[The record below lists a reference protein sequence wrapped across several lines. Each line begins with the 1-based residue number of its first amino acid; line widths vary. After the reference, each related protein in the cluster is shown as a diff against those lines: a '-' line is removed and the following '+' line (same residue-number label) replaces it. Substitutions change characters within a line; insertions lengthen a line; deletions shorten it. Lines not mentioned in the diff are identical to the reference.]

1 MSAGKKVV
9 LPVGVPEPQTLGDV
23 VNDLDRRLR
32 EGRLEDYLPIPTG
45 FMPLDEYLGGGLH
58 AEDLTLIGG
67 MQNVGKTVAVLQ
79 MARNVASSGRALA
92 IVVCYEHSPL
102 YLLHRLLCLES
113 VDPTCSEMSGGIT
126 RDAIRAAVVEG
137 LQSRDQACPEPVEQV
152 TFDWL
157 LNRLPGARAAWQ
169 RMSGYLEGLWLVLG
183 DGLKT
188 TVDVLGLYVELALE
202 RGYRDVVLFV
212 DYLQIVPVRPS
223 LAGERYDDT
232 QRISV
237 VMKALK
243 TTALQH
249 HVPVVAVAAAD
260 EEALRQQR
268 VHLENLW
275 GPALVQYE
283 PDVAIILNRGELLVG
298 AERARSVRW
307 AIEKNRSGPSEVEM
321 EMVLHGPY
329 YAFNPVGRL
338 VSAEESTQR
347 ERAALR
353 EYKADPKSR
362 SIEARE
368 GPGDG

>member
-1 MSAGKKVV
+1 MAAGNKVV

-45 FMPLDEYLGGGLH
+45 FTPLDEYLGGGLH

-67 MQNVGKTVAVLQ
+67 MQNIGKTVAVLQ
-79 MARNVASSGRALA
+79 MARNIASSGQALA

-113 VDPTCSEMSGGIT
+113 VDPTCSEVSGGVT
-126 RDAIRAAVVEG
+126 RDAISAAVVEG
-137 LQSRDQACPEPVEQV
+137 LRGEEQV

-157 LNRLPGARAAWQ
+157 LGRVPGAQVAWQ
-169 RMSGYLEGLWLVLG
+169 SMSGYLEGLWLVLG

-223 LAGERYDDT
+223 LTGERYGDT
-232 QRISV
+232 QRISM

-283 PDVAIILNRGELLVG
+283 PDVALILNRGEISVG
-298 AERARSVRW
+298 AERTRSVRW

-321 EMVLHGPY
+321 EIVLHGPY

-338 VSAEESTQR
+338 VSAEESFQR

-353 EYKADPKSR
+353 EYKADAGL
-362 SIEARE
+362 ARAAYQ
-368 GPGDG
+368 

>member
-1 MSAGKKVV
+1 MVAVKKVV

-45 FMPLDEYLGGGLH
+45 FTPLDEYLGGGLH

-67 MQNVGKTVAVLQ
+67 MQNIGKTVAVLQ
-79 MARNVASSGRALA
+79 MARNIASSGRALA
-92 IVVCYEHSPL
+92 VVVCYEHSPL

-113 VDPTCSEMSGGIT
+113 IDPTSSEVSGGVT
-126 RDAIRAAVVEG
+126 RDAISAAVVEG
-137 LQSRDQACPEPVEQV
+137 LRGGEQV
-152 TFDWL
+152 AFDWL
-157 LNRLPGARAAWQ
+157 LDRVPGAQVAWQ
-169 RMSGYLEGLWLVLG
+169 SMAGYLEGLWLVLG

-223 LAGERYDDT
+223 LTGERYGDT

-249 HVPVVAVAAAD
+249 HVPVVAVAAAG

-275 GPALVQYE
+275 GPSLVQYE
-283 PDVAIILNRGELLVG
+283 PDVALILNRGELPVG
-298 AERARSVRW
+298 AEKTRSVRW

-338 VSAEESTQR
+338 VSAEESYQR
-347 ERAALR
+347 ERVALR
-353 EYKADPKSR
+353 ERGTEPESAQPTR
-362 SIEARE
+362 
-368 GPGDG
+368 

>member
-1 MSAGKKVV
+1 MSAAGKKVV

-32 EGRLEDYLPIPTG
+32 EGRLEDYLPILTG
-45 FMPLDEYLGGGLH
+45 FTPLDEYLGGGLH

-67 MQNVGKTVAVLQ
+67 MQNIGKTVAVLQ
-79 MARNVASSGRALA
+79 MARNIASSGRALA

-113 VDPTCSEMSGGIT
+113 IDPTCSEVSGGVT
-126 RDAIRAAVVEG
+126 RDAISVAVVEG
-137 LQSRDQACPEPVEQV
+137 LQSGERA

-157 LNRLPGARAAWQ
+157 LDRVPGARVAWQ
-169 RMSGYLEGLWLVLG
+169 SMAGYLEGLWLVLG

-223 LAGERYDDT
+223 LTGERYGDT

-275 GPALVQYE
+275 GPSLVQYE
-283 PDVAIILNRGELLVG
+283 PDVALILNRGELPGG
-298 AERARSVRW
+298 AERTRPVRW

-321 EMVLHGPY
+321 ELVLHGPY

-338 VSAEESTQR
+338 VSAEESYQR
-347 ERAALR
+347 GRAALR
-353 EYKADPKSR
+353 EHKAGMENGPSEVHDESR
-362 SIEARE
+362 GR
-368 GPGDG
+368 

>member
-1 MSAGKKVV
+1 M
-9 LPVGVPEPQTLGDV
+9 
-23 VNDLDRRLR
+23 NDLDRRLR

-45 FMPLDEYLGGGLH
+45 FTPLDEYLGGGLH

-67 MQNVGKTVAVLQ
+67 MQNIGKTVAVLQ
-79 MARNVASSGRALA
+79 MARNIASSGRALA

-113 VDPTCSEMSGGIT
+113 IDPTCSEVSGGVT
-126 RDAIRAAVVEG
+126 RDQISAAVVEG
-137 LQSRDQACPEPVEQV
+137 LQSGERACPEPVERV

-157 LNRLPGARAAWQ
+157 LDRVPGAQVAWQ
-169 RMSGYLEGLWLVLG
+169 SMSGYLEGLWLVLG

-212 DYLQIVPVRPS
+212 DYLQIVPARPS
-223 LAGERYDDT
+223 LTGERYGDT
-232 QRISV
+232 QRISM
-237 VMKALK
+237 VMKELK
-243 TTALQH
+243 TTALQYQ
-249 HVPVVAVAAAD
+249 VPVVAVAAAD

-275 GPALVQYE
+275 GPSLVQYE
-283 PDVAIILNRGELLVG
+283 PDVALILNRGELLGG
-298 AERARSVRW
+298 AERTRCVRW

-338 VSAEESTQR
+338 VSAEESFQR

-353 EYKADPKSR
+353 ERGTEPESAQLTR
-362 SIEARE
+362 
-368 GPGDG
+368 

>member
-1 MSAGKKVV
+1 MKAVTTMSTGKKVV

-45 FMPLDEYLGGGLH
+45 FTPLDEYLGGGLH

-67 MQNVGKTVAVLQ
+67 MQNIGKTVAVLQ
-79 MARNVASSGRALA
+79 MARNIASLGRALA

-113 VDPTCSEMSGGIT
+113 IDPTCSEVPGGVT
-126 RDAIRAAVVEG
+126 RDQISAAVVEG
-137 LQSRDQACPEPVEQV
+137 LQSGERV

-157 LNRLPGARAAWQ
+157 LDRVPGAQVAWQ
-169 RMSGYLEGLWLVLG
+169 SMSGYLEGLWLVLG

-202 RGYRDVVLFV
+202 RGYRDVVLFA

-223 LAGERYDDT
+223 LTGERYGDT
-232 QRISV
+232 QRIST

-243 TTALQH
+243 TTALQR

-275 GPALVQYE
+275 GPSLVQYE
-283 PDVAIILNRGELLVG
+283 PDVALILNRGELLVG
-298 AERARSVRW
+298 AERTRCVRW
-307 AIEKNRSGPSEVEM
+307 AIEKNRGGPSEVEM

-338 VSAEESTQR
+338 VSAEESYQR

-353 EYKADPKSR
+353 ERGTEPESAQPTR
-362 SIEARE
+362 
-368 GPGDG
+368 

>member
-1 MSAGKKVV
+1 MAAGDKVV

-58 AEDLTLIGG
+58 AEDLTLVGG

-79 MARNVASSGRALA
+79 MARNIAASGRALA
-92 IVVCYEHSPL
+92 VVVCYEHSPL

-113 VDPTCSEMSGGIT
+113 VDPTCSEVSGGVT

-137 LQSRDQACPEPVEQV
+137 LRSGEQV
-152 TFDWL
+152 TLDGL
-157 LNRLPGARAAWQ
+157 LDRLPGARAAWG
-169 RMSGYLEGLWLVLG
+169 RVSGYLEGLWLVLG

-223 LAGERYDDT
+223 LAGERYGDT
-232 QRISV
+232 QRISL

-243 TTALQH
+243 TTALRY

-283 PDVAIILNRGELLVG
+283 PDVAIILNRGELSVAAG
-298 AERARSVRW
+298 RTRFVRW
-307 AIEKNRSGPSEVEM
+307 AIEKNRGGPSEVEM

-347 ERAALR
+347 ERVALR
-353 EYKADPKSR
+353 GHTANLESDSSEVR
-362 SIEARE
+362 D

>member
-1 MSAGKKVV
+1 V
-9 LPVGVPEPQTLGDV
+9 
-23 VNDLDRRLR
+23 
-32 EGRLEDYLPIPTG
+32 
-45 FMPLDEYLGGGLH
+45 
-58 AEDLTLIGG
+58 
-67 MQNVGKTVAVLQ
+67 
-79 MARNVASSGRALA
+79 
-92 IVVCYEHSPL
+92 
-102 YLLHRLLCLES
+102 
-113 VDPTCSEMSGGIT
+113 SGGVT
-126 RDAIRAAVVEG
+126 RDQISAAVVEG
-137 LQSRDQACPEPVEQV
+137 LRGGEQV

-157 LNRLPGARAAWQ
+157 LGRVPGAQVAWQ
-169 RMSGYLEGLWLVLG
+169 SIVGYLEGMWLVLG

-223 LAGERYDDT
+223 LTGERYGDA

-283 PDVAIILNRGELLVG
+283 PDVALILNRGELPVG
-298 AERARSVRW
+298 AERTRCVRW

-338 VSAEESTQR
+338 VSAEESYQR

-353 EYKADPKSR
+353 EYKAGRESR
-362 SIEARE
+362 SSEVRN
-368 GPGDG
+368 GPGDR

>member
-1 MSAGKKVV
+1 MSTGKKVV
-9 LPVGVPEPQTLGDV
+9 LPVGVSEPQTLGDV

-45 FMPLDEYLGGGLH
+45 FTPLDEYLGGGLH

-67 MQNVGKTVAVLQ
+67 MQNIGKTVAVLQ
-79 MARNVASSGRALA
+79 MARNIASSGRALA

-113 VDPTCSEMSGGIT
+113 VDPTSSEVSGGVT
-126 RDAIRAAVVEG
+126 RDAISAAVVEG
-137 LQSRDQACPEPVEQV
+137 LRGGEQV

-157 LNRLPGARAAWQ
+157 LDRVPGARVAWQ
-169 RMSGYLEGLWLVLG
+169 RVSGYLEGLWLVLG

-188 TVDVLGLYVELALE
+188 TVDVLRLYVELALE

-223 LAGERYDDT
+223 LTGEQYGDT
-232 QRISV
+232 QRISM

-275 GPALVQYE
+275 GPSLVQYE
-283 PDVAIILNRGELLVG
+283 PDVALILNRGELSVG
-298 AERARSVRW
+298 AERTRPVRW

-321 EMVLHGPY
+321 ELVLHGPY

-338 VSAEESTQR
+338 VSAEESFQR

-353 EYKADPKSR
+353 EYKADLESR
-362 SIEARE
+362 SSEVRD
-368 GPGDG
+368 GPGDR